1 VSPLS
6 NADRVTRA
14 GRRQPDGLLV
24 SHLPDLS
31 RQSVVEQLAE
41 RIVRLDLPARIAID
55 GPDAAG
61 KTTLAEELATLL
73 GAGVTRIGADA
84 YLRPPEERYRRG
96 RESPEGYYDD
106 AVDHEALRASVVEAS
121 RLVIVDGVFLL
132 RPELDDLW
140 SLRVFVE
147 ISEEESLRR
156 GVRRDGALHTS
167 PEVAEHL
174 YRARYLPAQRM
185 YQALVR
191 PRDRADVVV
200 VNESPAV
207 PQLLVGEGLRQS
219 DS

>member
-1 VSPLS
+1 
-6 NADRVTRA
+6 
-14 GRRQPDGLLV
+14 V

-41 RIVRLDLPARIAID
+41 RIVHLDLPARIAID

-96 RESPEGYYDD
+96 RESPEGCYDD
-106 AVDHEALRASVVEAS
+106 AVDYEARRASVVEALATRDRGLCLPLPARARRPLVAT
-121 RLVIVDGVFLL
+121 RL
-132 RPELDDLW
+132 
-140 SLRVFVE
+140 VE

-174 YRARYLPAQRM
+174 YRVRYLPAQRM
-185 YQALVR
+185 YQARVR

-200 VNESPAV
+200 VNERPAV
-207 PQLLVGEGLRQS
+207 PRLIVREGLRQS

>member
-1 VSPLS
+1 
-6 NADRVTRA
+6 
-14 GRRQPDGLLV
+14 V

-121 RLVIVDGVFLL
+121 RLVIVDGVFLF

-200 VNESPAV
+200 VNERPGA
-207 PQLLVGEGLRQS
+207 PRLLVGEGLRQS